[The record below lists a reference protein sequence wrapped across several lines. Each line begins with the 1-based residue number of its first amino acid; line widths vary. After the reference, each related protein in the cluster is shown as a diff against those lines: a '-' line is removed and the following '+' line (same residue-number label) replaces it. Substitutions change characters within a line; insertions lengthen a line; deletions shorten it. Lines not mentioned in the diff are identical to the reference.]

1 MWVLLC
7 GSVSLEVRG
16 KRNMEEMEEI
26 GEVVERRSYFQSAR
40 YGPNSVTRFTSASSD
55 LPVVKSGVCGVGFA
69 ILLGWDMVFVSLIY
83 MFHREDAY
91 VGIAL

>member
-40 YGPNSVTRFTSASSD
+40 
-55 LPVVKSGVCGVGFA
+55 
-69 ILLGWDMVFVSLIY
+69 
-83 MFHREDAY
+83 
-91 VGIAL
+91 